1 MAAIVGRKG
10 SAQMFIHDG
19 ENQTLALA
27 DKLAHLVTFE
37 APNPEADDIDTTD
50 FDSDGKEYEPGMIDY
65 NESTFEQHLVSTEYE
80 DMMTRVQSQDKV
92 TAGYFIVKKDGTTL
106 AVGRKGNAYVKACQ
120 LNNIEV
126 DGVFSVTTTL
136 KWTGAT
142 STTTLP
148 VA

>member
-10 SAQMFIHDG
+10 SAQMYMHDG
-19 ENQTLALA
+19 ENQTLTIADRLA
-27 DKLAHLVTFE
+27 NLVTFE
-37 APNPEADDIDTTD
+37 APNPETTDIDVTD
-50 FDSDGKEYEPGMIDY
+50 FDSDGKEFEPGTIEY
-65 NESTFEQHLVSTEYE
+65 GESTFEQHLTDSEYE

-92 TAGYFIVKKDGTTL
+92 TTAYFIVKKDGTTL

-120 LNNIEV
+120 LNNIEI
-126 DGVFSVTTTL
+126 DGAFSVTTTL

-148 VA
+148 SA